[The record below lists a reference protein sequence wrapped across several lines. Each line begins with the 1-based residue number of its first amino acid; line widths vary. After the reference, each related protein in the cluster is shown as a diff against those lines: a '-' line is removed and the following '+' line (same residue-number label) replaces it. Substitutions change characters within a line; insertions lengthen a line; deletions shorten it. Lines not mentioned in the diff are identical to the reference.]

1 MFWIAQKLLYT
12 TRTRS
17 GPAPASRRRAT
28 AGKSALGG
36 TFGTRTGGGVC
47 RVSWGFPH
55 CLRLLRATAGIDTSR
70 IQPLGTCNRGVA
82 VPCWGC
88 PQTRHDGAGTTGHLD
103 HRPARRLSA
112 SGVAP
117 ACLAV
122 TPVPWRRPHP
132 SLRSTFRVSARLGH
146 CVGGRGQPDPKALS
160 WQVRT
165 RRSCLWHRLGGPQ
178 PVGRIACAMA

>member
-1 MFWIAQKLLYT
+1 MRPIVFRKAQKLLYT

-17 GPAPASRRRAT
+17 GPAPASRRCAT

-47 RVSWGFPH
+47 RVSWGFSFPH
-55 CLRLLRATAGIDTSR
+55 CLRLLRATTGIDTRR
-70 IQPLGTCNRGVA
+70 IQPLRTCNRGVA
-82 VPCWGC
+82 VHFWWC
-88 PQTRHDGAGTTGHLD
+88 PRTRHPGAGTTGHLD
-103 HRPARRLSA
+103 QQPARRLSA

-122 TPVPWRRPHP
+122 TTVLWRRPHP
-132 SLRSTFRVSARLGH
+132 SLRSTCRLSARLGH
-146 CVGGRGQPDPKALS
+146 CVGGQGQPDPKALS

-165 RRSCLWHRLGGPQ
+165 RRSCLRYH
-178 PVGRIACAMA
+178 